1 MIIGIVAIARNFAI
15 GKDGKLPWH
24 YPPDLKFFKGT
35 TTGNAVVMGWT
46 TWLSIG
52 KPLPNRRNVV
62 LSRTGNLKG
71 QADVTLLRSKAE
83 VLDLAK
89 ELTTN
94 LYIIGGSQTY
104 RSFANEIEKWYVTEI
119 PIDVDDA
126 DTFMPR
132 DFLHGFEQ
140 IDELD
145 LGDGLRVKA
154 YVRPAGSL

>member
-35 TTGNAVVMGWT
+35 TTGNAILMGWT

-62 LSRTGNLKG
+62 LSRTGNIDG
-71 QADVTLLRSKAE
+71 QPDVTLLRSKEE

-89 ELTTN
+89 ELTSN

-104 RSFANEIEKWYVTEI
+104 QSFANEIEKWYVTEI
-119 PIDVDDA
+119 PIDVEDA
-126 DTFMPR
+126 DTFMHG
-132 DFLHGFEQ
+132 DFLDGFEQ

-154 YVRPAGSL
+154 YVRQWGSV